1 MILESNNKETK
12 MNTKLKQVIESMHNQ
27 KIDSMIVLKPENI
40 RYLTGFR
47 PSSSSILILKEDPI
61 LLASKIDR
69 EDASGSSMVNLE
81 VYKKFDDVKKL
92 LKGKVGIEKSMTVET
107 YKKLS
112 GEFEVETTDL
122 VEISRSIK
130 SKWELENIEKALQIA
145 EKSLM
150 ELEFA
155 GTEVELAAKLE
166 YNMRINGSER
176 ASFETI
182 MASGARTSLP
192 HGSPSLNKIESPVLI
207 DWGAVYNNYSS
218 DTTRTII
225 ETEKQE
231 EIFNIVLD
239 AQKTAIKSIKPGVKS
254 SEIDTTARDVITE
267 YGYGDSFIHST
278 GHGVGLEIHE
288 NPSLSKNDEGI
299 LEKGMVVTVEPGIY
313 LEGEFGVRIEDMILI
328 KNHATV
334 LNKIKTKLSF

>member
-1 MILESNNKETK
+1 
-12 MNTKLKQVIESMHNQ
+12 MNTKLKKVIESMHNQ
-27 KIDSMIVLKPENI
+27 NMDSMIVLKPENI

-47 PSSSSILILKEDPI
+47 PSSSSILILKDEPV

-69 EDASGSSMVNLE
+69 EDASKNSLVNLE
-81 VYKKFDDVKKL
+81 VYKEFDDIKEL

-107 YKKLS
+107 FKKIS
-112 GEFEVETTDL
+112 GDFKTETTDI
-122 VEISRSIK
+122 VELSRSVK
-130 SKWELENIEKALQIA
+130 SEWEVENIKKALEIA
-145 EKSLM
+145 EKSLL
-150 ELEFA
+150 ELEFS
-155 GTEVELAAKLE
+155 GTEIELAAQLE

-182 MASGARTSLP
+182 MASGIRTSLP
-192 HGSPSLNKIESPVLI
+192 HGAPSANTVESPILI

-239 AQKTAIKSIKPGVKS
+239 AQKTAIKTIKPGVKS
-254 SEIDTTARDVITE
+254 SDIDAAARDVITE
-267 YGYGDSFIHST
+267 YGYGDAFIHST

-288 NPSLSKNDEGI
+288 NPSLSKKEEST
-299 LEKGMVVTVEPGIY
+299 LEKGMIVTVEPGIY
-313 LEGEFGVRIEDMILI
+313 IEGEFGVRIEDMILI
-328 KNHATV
+328 KNKGTV
-334 LNKIKTKLSF
+334 LNKIKTRLNF

>member
-1 MILESNNKETK
+1 MH
-12 MNTKLKQVIESMHNQ
+12 TKLKQVIEAMHHKN
-27 KIDSMIVLKPENI
+27 IDSMMVLKPENI

-47 PSSSSILILKEDPI
+47 PSSSSILILKDEPV

-69 EDASGSSMVNLE
+69 EDASKNSMVNLD
-81 VYKKFDDVKKL
+81 VYKEFDDVKEL
-92 LKGKVGIEKSMTVET
+92 LKGKIGIEKSMTVET
-107 YKKLS
+107 YKKLI
-112 GEFEVETTDL
+112 GDFEVVTTDI
-122 VEISRSIK
+122 VEISRSVK
-130 SKWELENIEKALQIA
+130 SKWEVENIENALRIA
-145 EKSLM
+145 EKSLL
-150 ELEFA
+150 ELDFS

-176 ASFETI
+176 SSFESI
-182 MASGARTSLP
+182 MASGVRSSLP
-192 HGSPSLNKIESPVLI
+192 HGSPSKNTIESPVLI

-218 DTTRTII
+218 DTTRTIV

-239 AQKTAIKSIKPGVKS
+239 AQKSAIKSIKPGVKS
-254 SEIDTTARDVITE
+254 SDIDTIARDVITE

-288 NPSLSKNDEGI
+288 KPSLSKNDEET

-328 KNHATV
+328 TNRGKV
-334 LNKIKTKLSF
+334 LNKINTKLSF

>member
-1 MILESNNKETK
+1 
-12 MNTKLKQVIESMHNQ
+12 MNTKLKKVIESMHQ
-27 KIDSMIVLKPENI
+27 KKMDCMIVLKPENI

-47 PSSSSILILKEDPI
+47 PSSSSILILKDNPI

-69 EDASGSSMVNLE
+69 EDASGSSMVNFE

-92 LKGKVGIEKSMTVET
+92 LEGKVGIEKSMTVET
-107 YKKLS
+107 YQKLS
-112 GEFEVETTDL
+112 GGFEVETTDI
-122 VEISRSIK
+122 VEISRSVK
-130 SKWELENIEKALQIA
+130 STWEVENIKKALQIA

-150 ELEFA
+150 ELEFS

-182 MASGARTSLP
+182 MASGPRTSLP
-192 HGSPSLNKIESPVLI
+192 HSTPSPNEIESPVLI

-225 ETEKQE
+225 QTEKQE

-239 AQKTAIKSIKPGVKS
+239 AQKTAIKSIKPGMRS
-254 SEIDTTARDVITE
+254 CEIDIAARDVITE

-288 NPSLSKNDEGI
+288 SPSLSKNDESK
-299 LEKGMVVTVEPGIY
+299 LEKEMVVTVEPGIY
-313 LEGEFGVRIEDMILI
+313 LEGEFGIRIEDMVLI
-328 KNHATV
+328 KNRGIV
-334 LNKIKTKLSF
+334 LNKLKTKI

>member
-1 MILESNNKETK
+1 MKPIKKISEDFET
-12 MNTKLKQVIESMHNQ
+12 
-27 KIDSMIVLKPENI
+27 
-40 RYLTGFR
+40 
-47 PSSSSILILKEDPI
+47 
-61 LLASKIDR
+61 
-69 EDASGSSMVNLE
+69 
-81 VYKKFDDVKKL
+81 
-92 LKGKVGIEKSMTVET
+92 
-107 YKKLS
+107 
-112 GEFEVETTDL
+112 ETTDI
-122 VEISRSIK
+122 VELSRSVK
-130 SKWELENIEKALQIA
+130 SEWEVENIKKALEIA

-150 ELEFA
+150 ELEFS
-155 GTEVELAAKLE
+155 GTEVELAAQLE

-182 MASGARTSLP
+182 MASGVRTSLP
-192 HGSPSLNKIESPVLI
+192 HGSPSANTVESPILI

-254 SEIDTTARDVITE
+254 SDIDTVARDVITE
-267 YGYGDSFIHST
+267 YGYGDAFIHST

-299 LEKGMVVTVEPGIY
+299 LEKGMIVTVEPGIY
-313 LEGEFGVRIEDMILI
+313 IEGEFGVRIEDMVLI
-328 KNHATV
+328 KNKGIV

>member
-1 MILESNNKETK
+1 
-12 MNTKLKQVIESMHNQ
+12 MNTKLKQVIEAMHDQN
-27 KIDSMIVLKPENI
+27 IDSMMVLKPENI

-47 PSSSSILILKEDPI
+47 PSSSSILILKDEPV

-69 EDASGSSMVNLE
+69 EDASKNSIVNLD
-81 VYKKFDDVKKL
+81 VYKEFEEVKEL
-92 LKGKVGIEKSMTVET
+92 LKGKIGIEKSMTVGT
-107 YKKLS
+107 YKKLI
-112 GEFEVETTDL
+112 GDFEVVTTDI
-122 VEISRSIK
+122 VETSRSVK
-130 SKWELENIEKALQIA
+130 SKWEVENIENALRIA
-145 EKSLM
+145 EKSLI
-150 ELEFA
+150 ELEFS
-155 GTEVELAAKLE
+155 GTEIELAAKLE
-166 YNMRINGSER
+166 YNMKINGSER
-176 ASFETI
+176 ASFESI
-182 MASGARTSLP
+182 MASGVRSSLP
-192 HGSPSLNKIESPVLI
+192 HGSPSNNTIESPVLI

-218 DTTRTII
+218 DTTRTIV

-254 SEIDTTARDVITE
+254 SDIDTIARDVITE

-288 NPSLSKNDEGI
+288 KPSLSKNDDDT

-328 KNHATV
+328 TNRGKV
-334 LNKIKTKLSF
+334 LNKINTKLNF

>member
-1 MILESNNKETK
+1 MVILN
-12 MNTKLKQVIESMHNQ
+12 
-27 KIDSMIVLKPENI
+27 PENI

-47 PSSSSILILKEDPI
+47 PSSSSILILKDNPI

-81 VYKKFDDVKKL
+81 VYKEFDDVKKL
-92 LKGKVGIEKSMTVET
+92 LNGKIGIEKSMTVET

-112 GEFEVETTDL
+112 EGFDVETTDI
-122 VEISRSIK
+122 VEISRSVK
-130 SKWELENIEKALQIA
+130 SNWEVENIEKALQIA
-145 EKSLM
+145 EKSFM
-150 ELEFA
+150 ELEFT
-155 GTEVELAAKLE
+155 GTEVELAAQLE

-176 ASFETI
+176 ASFESI

-192 HGSPSLNKIESPVLI
+192 HGTPSLNKVESPILV

-225 ETEKQE
+225 ETERQE

-239 AQKTAIKSIKPGVKS
+239 AQKTAIKSIKPGVRS
-254 SEIDTTARDVITE
+254 CDIDTAARDVITE
-267 YGYGDSFIHST
+267 YGYGNAFIHST

-288 NPSLSKNDEGI
+288 KPNLSKNDEVK
-299 LEKGMVVTVEPGIY
+299 LEKGMVITVEPGIY
-313 LEGEFGVRIEDMILI
+313 LEGEFGVRIEDMVLV
-328 KNHATV
+328 KNQATI
-334 LNKIKTKLSF
+334 LNKIKTKISF

>member
-1 MILESNNKETK
+1 
-12 MNTKLKQVIESMHNQ
+12 MNTKLKKVIESMHQ
-27 KIDSMIVLKPENI
+27 KKIDCMIVLKPENI

-47 PSSSSILILKEDPI
+47 PSSSSILILKDNPI

-69 EDASGSSMVNLE
+69 EYASGSSMVNFD

-92 LKGKVGIEKSMTVET
+92 LEGKVGIEKSMTVET
-107 YKKLS
+107 YQKLS
-112 GEFEVETTDL
+112 GSFEVETTDI
-122 VEISRSIK
+122 VEISRSVK
-130 SKWELENIEKALQIA
+130 SNWEVENIEKALQIA
-145 EKSLM
+145 EKSFM
-150 ELEFA
+150 ELEFL

-192 HGSPSLNKIESPVLI
+192 HGTPTPNKIESPVLI

-254 SEIDTTARDVITE
+254 CEIDAAARDVITE

-288 NPSLSKNDEGI
+288 SPSLSKNDEGK
-299 LEKGMVVTVEPGIY
+299 LEKEMIVTVEPGIY
-313 LEGEFGVRIEDMILI
+313 LEGEFGVRIEDMVLI
-328 KNHATV
+328 KNRAKI
-334 LNKIKTKLSF
+334 LNKIKSKI

>member
-1 MILESNNKETK
+1 
-12 MNTKLKQVIESMHNQ
+12 MNTKLKQVIESMHKRN
-27 KIDSMIVLKPENI
+27 IDCMVVLKPENI

-47 PSSSSILILKEDPI
+47 PSSSSILILKDNPI

-81 VYKKFDDVKKL
+81 VYKEFDDVKKL
-92 LKGKVGIEKSMTVET
+92 LNGKIGIERSMTVET
-107 YKKLS
+107 YQKLS
-112 GEFEVETTDL
+112 EGFEVKTTDI

-130 SKWELENIEKALQIA
+130 SNWEVENIEKALQIA
-145 EKSLM
+145 EKSFM
-150 ELEFA
+150 ELEFV
-155 GTEVELAAKLE
+155 GTEVELAAQLE

-176 ASFETI
+176 ASFESI
-182 MASGARTSLP
+182 VASGAKTSLP
-192 HGSPSLNKIESPVLI
+192 HGAPSLNKVTSPILV

-225 ETEKQE
+225 ETERQE

-239 AQKTAIKSIKPGVKS
+239 AQKTAIKSIKPGIKS
-254 SEIDTTARDVITE
+254 GDIDTAARDVITE
-267 YGYGDSFIHST
+267 YGYGDAFIHST

-288 NPSLSKNDEGI
+288 KPNLSKNDEVK

-313 LEGEFGVRIEDMILI
+313 LEGEFGVRIEDMVLV
-328 KNHATV
+328 KNQATV
-334 LNKIKTKLSF
+334 LNKIKTKINF

>member
-1 MILESNNKETK
+1 
-12 MNTKLKQVIESMHNQ
+12 MNTKLKQVIESMHQN
-27 KIDSMIVLKPENI
+27 KIDCMIVLKPENI

-47 PSSSSILILKEDPI
+47 PSSSSILILKDNPI

-69 EDASGSSMVNLE
+69 EDATGSSMVNLE
-81 VYKKFDDVKKL
+81 VYKKFDDVKEFL
-92 LKGKVGIEKSMTVET
+92 EGKVGIEKSMTVET
-107 YKKLS
+107 FQKLS
-112 GEFEVETTDL
+112 GGFDVETTDI
-122 VEISRSIK
+122 VENSGSVK
-130 SKWELENIEKALQIA
+130 SDWEVENIKKALEIA

-150 ELEFA
+150 EIEFS

-192 HGSPSLNKIESPVLI
+192 HATPTNNKVESPILI

-218 DTTRTII
+218 DTSRTII
-225 ETEKQE
+225 ETERQE
-231 EIFNIVLD
+231 DIFNIVLD
-239 AQKTAIKSIKPGVKS
+239 AQKTAIKSIKPGVRS
-254 SEIDTTARDVITE
+254 CEIDAAARDVITE

-288 NPSLSKNDEGI
+288 SPSLSKNDEAK
-299 LEKGMVVTVEPGIY
+299 LEKGMIVTVEPGIY
-313 LEGEFGVRIEDMILI
+313 LEGEFGVRIEDMFLI
-328 KNHATV
+328 KNRAKV
-334 LNKIKTKLSF
+334 LNKIKTKIDFK

>member
-1 MILESNNKETK
+1 
-12 MNTKLKQVIESMHNQ
+12 MNTKLKQVIESMHQN
-27 KIDSMIVLKPENI
+27 KIDCMIVLKPENI

-47 PSSSSILILKEDPI
+47 PSSSSILILKDNPI

-69 EDASGSSMVNLE
+69 EDATGSSMVKLE
-81 VYKKFDDVKKL
+81 VYKKFDDVKEFL
-92 LKGKVGIEKSMTVET
+92 EGKVGIEKSMTVET
-107 YKKLS
+107 FQKLS
-112 GEFEVETTDL
+112 GGFDVETTDI
-122 VEISRSIK
+122 VENSRSVK
-130 SKWELENIEKALQIA
+130 SDWEVENIKKALEIA

-150 ELEFA
+150 EIEFS

-192 HGSPSLNKIESPVLI
+192 HATPTNNKVESPVLI

-218 DTTRTII
+218 DTSRTII
-225 ETEKQE
+225 ETERQE
-231 EIFNIVLD
+231 DIFNIVLD
-239 AQKTAIKSIKPGVKS
+239 AQKTAIKSIKPGVRS
-254 SEIDTTARDVITE
+254 CEIDAAARDVITE

-288 NPSLSKNDEGI
+288 SPSLSKNDEAK
-299 LEKGMVVTVEPGIY
+299 LEKGMIITVEPGIY
-313 LEGEFGVRIEDMILI
+313 LEGEFGVRIEDMFLI
-328 KNHATV
+328 KNRAKV
-334 LNKIKTKLSF
+334 LNKIKTKIDFR

>member
-1 MILESNNKETK
+1 
-12 MNTKLKQVIESMHNQ
+12 MNTKLKKVIESMHQ
-27 KIDSMIVLKPENI
+27 KKIDCMIVLKPENI

-47 PSSSSILILKEDPI
+47 PSSSSILILKDNPI

-69 EDASGSSMVNLE
+69 EDASGSSMVNFE

-92 LKGKVGIEKSMTVET
+92 LEGKVGIEKSMTVET
-107 YKKLS
+107 YQKLS
-112 GEFEVETTDL
+112 GGFEVETTDI
-122 VEISRSIK
+122 VEISRSVK
-130 SKWELENIEKALQIA
+130 STWEVENIKKALQIA

-150 ELEFA
+150 ELEFS

-182 MASGARTSLP
+182 MASGPRTSLP
-192 HGSPSLNKIESPVLI
+192 HSTPSPNEIESPVLI

-225 ETEKQE
+225 QTEKQE

-239 AQKTAIKSIKPGVKS
+239 AQKTAIKSIKPGMRS
-254 SEIDTTARDVITE
+254 CEIDIAARDVITE

-288 NPSLSKNDEGI
+288 SPSLSKNDESK
-299 LEKGMVVTVEPGIY
+299 LEKEMVVTVEPGIY
-313 LEGEFGVRIEDMILI
+313 LEGEFGIRIEDMVLI
-328 KNHATV
+328 KNRAIV
-334 LNKIKTKLSF
+334 LNKLKTKI

>member
-1 MILESNNKETK
+1 
-12 MNTKLKQVIESMHNQ
+12 MNTKLKKVIESMHQ
-27 KIDSMIVLKPENI
+27 KKMDCMIVLKPENI

-47 PSSSSILILKEDPI
+47 PSSSSILILKDNPI

-69 EDASGSSMVNLE
+69 EYASGSSMVNFD
-81 VYKKFDDVKKL
+81 VYKKFDDVKKFL
-92 LKGKVGIEKSMTVET
+92 EAKVGIEKSMMVET

-112 GEFEVETTDL
+112 ESFEVETTDI
-122 VEISRSIK
+122 VEISRSVK
-130 SKWELENIEKALQIA
+130 STWEVENIKKALQIA
-145 EKSLM
+145 EKSLT
-150 ELEFA
+150 ELEFS

-192 HGSPSLNKIESPVLI
+192 HGTPTPHEIESPVLI

-254 SEIDTTARDVITE
+254 CEIDAAARDVITE

-288 NPSLSKNDEGI
+288 SPSLSKNDEGK
-299 LEKGMVVTVEPGIY
+299 LEKEMVVTVEPGIY
-313 LEGEFGVRIEDMILI
+313 LEGEFGVRIEDMVLI
-328 KNHATV
+328 KNRAIV
-334 LNKIKTKLSF
+334 LNKIKTKI

>member
-1 MILESNNKETK
+1 
-12 MNTKLKQVIESMHNQ
+12 MNTKLKQVIDSMHDKNM
-27 KIDSMIVLKPENI
+27 DSMIVLKPENI

-47 PSSSSILILKEDPI
+47 PSSSSILILKDEPV

-69 EDASGSSMVNLE
+69 EDASKNSLVNLE
-81 VYKKFDDVKKL
+81 VYKEFDDVKEL
-92 LKGKVGIEKSMTVET
+92 LKGNVGIEKSMTVET
-107 YKKLS
+107 YKKIS
-112 GEFEVETTDL
+112 EDFETETTDI
-122 VEISRSIK
+122 VELSRSVK
-130 SKWELENIEKALQIA
+130 SEWEVENIKKALEIA

-150 ELEFA
+150 ELEFS
-155 GTEVELAAKLE
+155 GTEVELAAQLE

-182 MASGARTSLP
+182 MASGVRTSLP
-192 HGSPSLNKIESPVLI
+192 HGSPSTNTVESPILI

-254 SEIDTTARDVITE
+254 SDIDTVARDVITE
-267 YGYGDSFIHST
+267 YGYGDAFIHST

-299 LEKGMVVTVEPGIY
+299 LEKGMIVTVEPGIY
-313 LEGEFGVRIEDMILI
+313 IEGEFGVRIEDMVII
-328 KNHATV
+328 KNKGIV

>member
-1 MILESNNKETK
+1 MD
-12 MNTKLKQVIESMHNQ
+12 MNTKLKQVIGSMQEKN
-27 KIDSMIVLKPENI
+27 IDCMVILKPENI

-47 PSSSSILILKEDPI
+47 PSSSSILIVKDNPI

-69 EDASGSSMVNLE
+69 EDASTSSMVNLE
-81 VYKKFDDVKKL
+81 VYKEFEDVKKFL
-92 LKGKVGIEKSMTVET
+92 TGKIGIEKSMTVET
-107 YKKLS
+107 YKKIAES
-112 GEFEVETTDL
+112 FDVETSDI
-122 VEISRSIK
+122 VEISRAIK
-130 SKWELENIEKALQIA
+130 SDWEIKNIEKALEIA
-145 EKSLM
+145 EKSFM
-150 ELEFA
+150 ELDFS

-176 ASFETI
+176 ASFESI

-192 HGSPSLNKIESPVLI
+192 HGTPTFNKVQSPILV

-218 DTTRTII
+218 DTTRTLI
-225 ETEKQE
+225 ETERQE
-231 EIFNIVLD
+231 EIFNIVKE

-254 SEIDTTARDVITE
+254 CEIDAAARDVITE

-288 NPSLSKNDEGI
+288 KPNLSKNDEFK

-313 LEGEFGVRIEDMILI
+313 LEGEFGVRIEDMILV
-328 KNHATV
+328 KNQAKV
-334 LNKIKTKLSF
+334 LNKIKTKID

>member
-1 MILESNNKETK
+1 
-12 MNTKLKQVIESMHNQ
+12 MNTKLKQVIESMHQN
-27 KIDSMIVLKPENI
+27 KIDCMIVLKPENI

-47 PSSSSILILKEDPI
+47 PSSSSILILKDNPI

-69 EDASGSSMVNLE
+69 EDATGSSMVNLE
-81 VYKKFDDVKKL
+81 VYKKFDDVKEFL
-92 LKGKVGIEKSMTVET
+92 EGKVGIEKSMTVET
-107 YKKLS
+107 FQKLS
-112 GEFEVETTDL
+112 GGFDVETTDI
-122 VEISRSIK
+122 VENSRSVK
-130 SKWELENIEKALQIA
+130 SDWEVENIKKALEIA

-150 ELEFA
+150 EIEFS

-192 HGSPSLNKIESPVLI
+192 HATPTNNKVESPVLI

-218 DTTRTII
+218 DTSRTII
-225 ETEKQE
+225 ETERQE
-231 EIFNIVLD
+231 DIFNIVLD
-239 AQKTAIKSIKPGVKS
+239 AQKTAIKSIKPGVRS
-254 SEIDTTARDVITE
+254 CEIDAAARDVIIE

-288 NPSLSKNDEGI
+288 SPSLSKNDESK
-299 LEKGMVVTVEPGIY
+299 LEKGMIVTVEPGIY
-313 LEGEFGVRIEDMILI
+313 LEGEFGVRIEDMFLI
-328 KNHATV
+328 KNRAKV
-334 LNKIKTKLSF
+334 LNKIKTKIDFK

>member
-1 MILESNNKETK
+1 
-12 MNTKLKQVIESMHNQ
+12 MNTKLKKVIESMHQ
-27 KIDSMIVLKPENI
+27 KKIDCMIVLKPENI

-47 PSSSSILILKEDPI
+47 PSSSSILILKDNPI

-69 EDASGSSMVNLE
+69 EDASGSSMVNFE

-92 LKGKVGIEKSMTVET
+92 LEGKVGIEKSMTVET
-107 YKKLS
+107 YQKLS
-112 GEFEVETTDL
+112 GEFKIETTDV
-122 VEISRSIK
+122 VEISRSVK
-130 SKWELENIEKALQIA
+130 SNWEVENIKKALQIA

-150 ELEFA
+150 ELEFS

-182 MASGARTSLP
+182 MASGPRTSLP
-192 HGSPSLNKIESPVLI
+192 HSTPSPNEIESPVLI

-225 ETEKQE
+225 QTEKQE

-239 AQKTAIKSIKPGVKS
+239 AQKTAIKSIKPGMRS
-254 SEIDTTARDVITE
+254 CEIDIAARDVITE

-288 NPSLSKNDEGI
+288 SPSLSKNDESK
-299 LEKGMVVTVEPGIY
+299 LEKEMVVTVEPGIY
-313 LEGEFGVRIEDMILI
+313 LEGEFGIRIEDMVLI
-328 KNHATV
+328 KNRGIV
-334 LNKIKTKLSF
+334 LNKLKTKI

>member
-1 MILESNNKETK
+1 
-12 MNTKLKQVIESMHNQ
+12 MNSKLNQVIESMHKQNMN
-27 KIDSMIVLKPENI
+27 SMIVLKPENI

-47 PSSSSILILKEDPI
+47 PSSSSILILKDEPV

-69 EDASGSSMVNLE
+69 EDASKNSIVNLE
-81 VYKKFDDVKKL
+81 VYKKFDDVKEL

-107 YKKLS
+107 YQKLS
-112 GEFEVETTDL
+112 GDFETETTDI
-122 VEISRSIK
+122 VEISRAVK
-130 SKWELENIEKALQIA
+130 SEWEVENIKKALVIA

-150 ELEFA
+150 ELEFN
-155 GTEVELAAKLE
+155 GTEVELAAQLE

-182 MASGARTSLP
+182 MASGVRTSLP
-192 HGSPSLNKIESPVLI
+192 HGSPSINKVESPILI

-231 EIFNIVLD
+231 EILNIVLD
-239 AQKTAIKSIKPGVKS
+239 AQKNAIKSIRPGVKTS
-254 SEIDTTARDVITE
+254 DIDTVARDVITE
-267 YGYGDSFIHST
+267 YGYGDAFIHST

-288 NPSLSKNDEGI
+288 NPSLSKNDEGM
-299 LEKGMVVTVEPGIY
+299 LANGMVVTVEPGIY
-313 LEGEFGVRIEDMILI
+313 IEGEFGVRIEDMVLI
-328 KNHATV
+328 KNKGIV

>member
-1 MILESNNKETK
+1 MH
-12 MNTKLKQVIESMHNQ
+12 TKLKQVIEAMHH
-27 KIDSMIVLKPENI
+27 KSIDSMMVLKPENI

-47 PSSSSILILKEDPI
+47 PSSSSILILKDEPV

-69 EDASGSSMVNLE
+69 EDASKNSMVNLD
-81 VYKKFDDVKKL
+81 VYKEFDDVKEL
-92 LKGKVGIEKSMTVET
+92 LKGKIGIEKSMTVET
-107 YKKLS
+107 YKKLI
-112 GEFEVETTDL
+112 GDFEVVTTDI
-122 VEISRSIK
+122 VEISRSVK
-130 SKWELENIEKALQIA
+130 SKWEVENIENALRIA
-145 EKSLM
+145 EKSLI
-150 ELEFA
+150 ELDFS

-176 ASFETI
+176 SSFESI
-182 MASGARTSLP
+182 MASGVRSSLP
-192 HGSPSLNKIESPVLI
+192 HGSPSKNTIESPVLI

-218 DTTRTII
+218 DTTRTIV

-239 AQKTAIKSIKPGVKS
+239 AQTTAIKSIKPGVKS
-254 SEIDTTARDVITE
+254 SYIDTIARDVITE

-288 NPSLSKNDEGI
+288 KPSLSKNDEET

-328 KNHATV
+328 TNRGKV
-334 LNKIKTKLSF
+334 LNKINTKLSF